1 MTYLEL
7 VRRIPLLLFPLFVF
21 AASLADIVADLSQG
35 STTAHLAQELLLLIA
50 ALAVSV
56 WLVLK
61 AWRSQRRLAELR
73 AQLAAMR
80 AAPAPESV
88 QLANARRELA
98 NAIRDQFAQWQL
110 TPSEQEIGQLLLK
123 GFSLKEIAHLRG
135 TAEKTIRQQASSLY
149 QKAGVSGRHTF
160 AAWFLEDLL

>member
-61 AWRSQRRLAELR
+61 AWRGQRRLAELR

-88 QLANARRELA
+88 
-98 NAIRDQFAQWQL
+98 
-110 TPSEQEIGQLLLK
+110 
-123 GFSLKEIAHLRG
+123 
-135 TAEKTIRQQASSLY
+135 
-149 QKAGVSGRHTF
+149 
-160 AAWFLEDLL
+160 